1 MNVGIGM
8 IAGGANMI
16 CFTTGRGSVCGFKPV
31 PTLKL
36 SSNSELY
43 RRMRDDMDVNCGP
56 IIDGKAGIEE
66 MGETIFRLMLDTASG
81 KKSKSETFG
90 FGDNEFV
97 PWHIGAVL

>member
-1 MNVGIGM
+1 
-8 IAGGANMI
+8 MI

-43 RRMRDDMDVNCGP
+43 RRMCDDMDVNCGL
-56 IIDGKAGIEE
+56 IVAGKAGIEE
-66 MGETIFRLMLDTASG
+66 MGETIFRLILDTASG
-81 KKSKSETFG
+81 KKSKSENFG

-97 PWHIGAVL
+97 PSASLR